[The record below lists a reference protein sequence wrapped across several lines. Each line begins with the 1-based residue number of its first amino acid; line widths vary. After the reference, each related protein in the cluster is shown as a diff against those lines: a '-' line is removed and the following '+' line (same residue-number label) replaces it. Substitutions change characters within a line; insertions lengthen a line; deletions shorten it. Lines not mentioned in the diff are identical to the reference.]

1 MITRCNV
8 LCIHTVDLFLIAL
21 NWQTLVRCLQ
31 ELLKNHANM
40 QARPAHRE
48 DSRRDYLD
56 RSPFLDS
63 GVFPEECA
71 ASLLL

>member
-1 MITRCNV
+1 MITRRNV

-40 QARPAHRE
+40 QA
-48 DSRRDYLD
+48 
-56 RSPFLDS
+56 
-63 GVFPEECA
+63 
-71 ASLLL
+71 